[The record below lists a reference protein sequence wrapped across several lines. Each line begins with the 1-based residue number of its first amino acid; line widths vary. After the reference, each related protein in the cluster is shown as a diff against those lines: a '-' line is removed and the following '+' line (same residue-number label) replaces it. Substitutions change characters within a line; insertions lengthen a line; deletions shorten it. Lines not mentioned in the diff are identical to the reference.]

1 MIPGILTSTGNL
13 GGLTPHQIVV
23 NPIAGVALAVGDIV
37 MFDFTGSNTTYTD
50 VSKIDDPDNKKS
62 PFNVVILS
70 TAARGEGGVYGV
82 VLDAAVAGA
91 RAKVCIAG
99 VVNAKVNGAF
109 TAGTTVATPGAGV
122 LVPAA
127 TLTGT
132 GVALVLEDNA
142 SGAATK
148 KVLFNGYSLGSQ
160 GA

>member
-23 NPIAGVALAVGDIV
+23 NPIAGVALTVGDIV
-37 MFDFTGSNTTYTD
+37 MFDFAGTNTTYTSLTVWDD
-50 VSKIDDPDNKKS
+50 VDNKKN
-62 PFNVVILS
+62 PFNVVILA

-82 VLDAAVAGA
+82 VLEAAAAGA
-91 RAKVCIAG
+91 RVKVCIAG
-99 VVNAKVNGAF
+99 MVTAKIN
-109 TAGTTVATPGAGV
+109 GTTAVGETVLTPGAGV

-132 GVALVLEDNA
+132 GVGLALATDA
-142 SGAATK
+142 SGAASIR
-148 KVLFNGYSLGSQ
+148 VLFNGWSLGSQ